1 MPQNSKRNSGTKKPH
16 LVRRTVSD
24 SSLLRR
30 NVEKTDKRPW
40 NRPRYSE
47 CCMEKYFTRYY
58 MNIEKGEITDQH
70 LQDIKDTFNLLD
82 TDHDG
87 KLTKNELS
95 TLLRYTGSLKS
106 EAEMDDLLAPIDTD
120 HNGSIDYNEFKKYII
135 EKNIL
140 KSLADEVCYEM
151 QDAFNV
157 FDKNGDGFIDKNE
170 LKKVLTQ
177 IGDKMPEELA
187 DEYIKEADLNG
198 DGKIDYNEFCK
209 HMGY

>member
-1 MPQNSKRNSGTKKPH
+1 M
-16 LVRRTVSD
+16 
-24 SSLLRR
+24 SLKELRDAAK
-30 NVEKTDKRPW
+30 N
-40 NRPRYSE
+40 
-47 CCMEKYFTRYY
+47 
-58 MNIEKGEITDQH
+58 GEITDQH

-82 TDHDG
+82 TDSDG
-87 KLTKNELS
+87 RLTKSELT

-120 HNGSIDYNEFKKYII
+120 HNGSIDYNEFKKFII

-151 QDAFNV
+151 QDAFNI
-157 FDKNGDGFIDKNE
+157 FDKNGDGYIDKNE
-170 LKKVLTQ
+170 LKRVLTQ
-177 IGDKMPEELA
+177 IGDKMPEDLA
-187 DEYIKEADLNG
+187 DEFIREADLNG